1 MFLKNYFYSIEWKNL
16 DNKKIISHGLVKH
29 KKIKN
34 NTDLQSAITNALI
47 DIELEY
53 EDEIE
58 QEYNIKEKYKV
69 LAFNQI

>member
-16 DNKKIISHGLVKH
+16 ENKKIISHGLIKH

-34 NTDLQSAITNALI
+34 NAELQSAITDALI
-47 DIELEY
+47 QIELEY